1 MIHNLSTIYP
11 DSILNPPNNEF
22 KNNESYYLVEVDTD
36 KLYISMD
43 SLNFSEIDLLNLLTQ
58 KNQLETDRKGPFE
71 KLLFDGVVDE
81 LLTIKKIRL
90 VYLQTNH
97 LEETSF
103 TIWKKT
109 LMDSFI
115 EIIDVIAINSD
126 LIVAVFDANDLK
138 KNLLKSF
145 SEVIQSLDQDFNLL
159 TLGMIGQIVNV
170 NPQTQEIF
178 EHEKNIFLSFID
190 NHQIDGITML
200 SDLLIHNVG
209 SEFKKGTVQLPTLLN
224 HLYEDKEIQQLIY
237 TLFKNDGNLSQTA
250 NVLYLHRN
258 TLSYRID
265 QLYQKT
271 GFDLTYLPDLIICYL
286 LIV

>member
-11 DSILNPPNNEF
+11 NSLLNPSKTKI
-22 KNNESYYLVEVDTD
+22 KNYEKYYLVEVEMD

-43 SLNFSEIDLLNLLTQ
+43 SLNASEIELLNLLTQ
-58 KNQLETDRKGPFE
+58 KNNLEPKRKNHFE

-81 LLTIKKIRL
+81 LLSVKKFRL

-97 LEETSF
+97 LEENSF

-115 EIIDVIAINSD
+115 EIVDIIFVAPD
-126 LIVAVFDANDLK
+126 LIVAIFNATDLE

-159 TLGMIGQIVNV
+159 TLGMIGQIANV
-170 NPQTQEIF
+170 NPQTKDIF
-178 EHEKNIFLSFID
+178 EYEKNIFLSFID
-190 NHQIDGITML
+190 THKIDGITML

-209 SEFKKGTVQLPTLLN
+209 AEFKKSVMQLPTLLN
-224 HLYEDKEIQQLIY
+224 HLYEEKEIQQLIY

-286 LIV
+286 LIA